1 MRFMSIIIIGLF
13 FLFSCSETPNQ
24 APVDSYRDVEVRVD
38 MSNQINNNLFNP
50 ETDNLTLYL
59 DSLHEFEMIDDDN
72 DNIFT
77 YIISDLIFGQV
88 YQYEYAINSVFENIE
103 GQRFFTVND
112 SNNLIHDYYGE
123 LNPTTLTFYV
133 NMSYQI
139 QLGNFDSNNQVLNIV
154 GDLNDWAGQQL
165 SPDED
170 DESVYMITI
179 TDIEIDQE
187 IVFKFRIDE
196 ESWETPNPDV
206 SDCVDDGFGGNNRY
220 YLVEQGENILEYWYN
235 DDSGS

>member
-1 MRFMSIIIIGLF
+1 
-13 FLFSCSETPNQ
+13 
-24 APVDSYRDVEVRVD
+24 
-38 MSNQINNNLFNP
+38 
-50 ETDNLTLYL
+50 
-59 DSLHEFEMIDDDN
+59 
-72 DNIFT
+72 
-77 YIISDLIFGQV
+77 
-88 YQYEYAINSVFENIE
+88 
-103 GQRFFTVND
+103 
-112 SNNLIHDYYGE
+112 
-123 LNPTTLTFYV
+123 
-133 NMSYQI
+133 MSYQI

-220 YLVEQGENILEYWYN
+220 YLVEQGENILEYWYIWLPITPY
-235 DDSGS
+235 SCMCKTCIK